1 MSKLLYTWE
10 DFFVSPDK
18 IHTYYYYASG
28 KHTEADVKR
37 HQIMM
42 AKAKYAYFIAGVSE
56 AVAAFVACMDKAF
69 DDNTLY
75 FVEGVETGHPERRVT
90 PFTLEGHDL
99 PVKIAVNYHKGYNEC
114 GLYAYKTVEIEE
126 EELLTKAE
134 RDYIS
139 RFISEVFEE
148 CMRTHH
154 RNARDRM
161 IRSMAEFK

>member
-10 DFFVSPDK
+10 DFYVSPDK

-56 AVAAFVACMDKAF
+56 AVAAFVAYMDKAF

-75 FVEGVETGHPERRVT
+75 FVRGEKTGHPERQVT

-99 PVKIAVNYHKGYNEC
+99 PVKIVVNHLEGYTEC
-114 GLYAYKTVEIEE
+114 GLFSYETVEMEE
-126 EELLTKAE
+126 KGLLTEAE
-134 RDYIS
+134 RDYLEK
-139 RFISEVFEE
+139 FLLETFKEE
-148 CMRTHH
+148 CITSH
-154 RNARDRM
+154 RKARDLM
-161 IRSMAEFK
+161 MRSMAEFK